1 MKKKTFFVFFE
12 AMERVKVDREDSK
25 YKWMGE
31 WEVPAQLQHLSEEQL
46 FFLARR
52 FKPCQF
58 KKGEMVFRVGDPG
71 QSMFFV
77 NSGSVAVTVNDVVVD
92 SFHTGD
98 FFGEVGMLLGE
109 RRSANI
115 SAMSLTEL
123 LQLDV
128 DAFFEVARKAP
139 EVARAIADALAAESS
154 ASDRLVQALN
164 ILRKL
169 ADVDTKPDRGHR
181 RVTSTGLGLDAARR
195 WLPVGSRLRE
205 QVTIPTTTETEG
217 ATPLNDVPLNDSHN
231 LLQDPVSFAR
241 NRACLDYTAVAALE
255 ALECLH
261 DLPKFAIAEILMRC
275 KPESVRGHTT
285 ILDSTQRV
293 DKIYVVSQ
301 GSVRVLQAGG
311 HGLSAHIIT
320 PGHAFGLVGCTLPA
334 RGVGVMQAVAVED
347 AQLLVIHR
355 QNKRRKKCSNAEMQ
369 Y

>member
-1 MKKKTFFVFFE
+1 MVQ
-12 AMERVKVDREDSK
+12 RVKVDREESE

-31 WEVPAQLQHLSEEQL
+31 WEVPAQLQHLSKEKL
-46 FFLARR
+46 LNLARR

-58 KKGEMVFRVGDPG
+58 KKGEMVLREGDPG
-71 QSMFFV
+71 RSMFFV

-92 SFHTGD
+92 SFHTRD

-115 SAMSLTEL
+115 SARSLTEL

-128 DAFFEVARKAP
+128 DDFFEASREAP
-139 EVARAIADALAAESS
+139 EVARAIADALAAEAS
-154 ASDRLVQALN
+154 ASDRLGQALN

-169 ADVDTKPDRGHR
+169 ADVHMKPDRGHR

-217 ATPLNDVPLNDSHN
+217 TPLNDVPLNDLHN

-275 KPESVRGHTT
+275 KQESVRGHTT
-285 ILDSTQRV
+285 ILEATQRV

-301 GSVRVLQAGG
+301 GSVRVLRAGG

-334 RGVGVMQAVAVED
+334 RGVSVMQAVTVED

-355 QNKRRKKCSNAEMQ
+355 QKKRRKNAVTQKCSTTNMAVVP
-369 Y
+369 YL